1 MKKIILLFIISISYS
16 YIYAQQ
22 SVSGKIVDEQNMP
35 LPGVSVLIKN
45 TQRAVVSDMDGNYKI
60 MASQQDTL
68 VFSMVGMAPKR
79 IYVGDQSVIN
89 VTLLPSV
96 QVLNEVVVIGYGT
109 IRKSDMT
116 GAVSSVKGSD
126 ITKIPSF
133 SPEQALQGKMAGVQV
148 ASTSGAPG
156 SIPMIRV
163 RGVGT
168 LNNSSPIFVVDGVI
182 LDDISF
188 LSSGDIQSM
197 EVLKDASSTAIYG
210 SRGANGVIIV
220 TTKLGS
226 SGKDRKLLFDVSADF
241 SVQVL
246 SKKISLL
253 NGQEF
258 AQVVNEINPG
268 TFNPSRVSNT
278 NWQNEIFQKFS
289 QVHNYHASVTGSSEK
304 YNYYFGLGY
313 FRQNG
318 IISKSDYER
327 VSIKLNN
334 TYSLSKNIKV
344 GTNITVSPD
353 IKNNEAGVVPM
364 LYRAWPTSVPYKEDG
379 SFADVSGAGN
389 PFAAINYNNSFTKRF
404 RGVGN
409 FFTDIKF
416 LKDFTFKS
424 SLGVDLSYPKDKS
437 FTPAYYVGPKQ
448 SNDMS
453 SLSTSLKQYYTW
465 LWENTLTYDKKIGDH
480 YLNFL
485 AGVTTQRNSIENFSM
500 STKNLIGNDPSLWY
514 VQAGD
519 FKYLNGNNSESEISA
534 MESFLFRANYTYKN
548 RYLSTISI
556 RRDGSSKFGIN
567 NRWGNF
573 PSFALGWNISNE
585 GFMSNLIYI
594 STLKLRASWGIVGN
608 EKINGTKQ
616 YSLVDNSQTAVF
628 STETPSQ
635 GATYAISGNPDL
647 KWESTTQKDIGLEVG
662 LWKNKLKGE
671 FDYYR
676 KTTDG
681 ILVDL
686 FTPGHLGNGP
696 FAAVPYN
703 AAKVLNEGFELSITW
718 ADNIGS
724 FDYKIGAVGS
734 TIHNEVLALGATKG
748 EGSFI
753 TEGSLGNGQ
762 NVTRT
767 EVGQPVGSF
776 FGYQVIGVFQNQQDV
791 DGSPKI
797 ADQMIGDLKFA
808 DISGPNGVPDGV
820 IDAHDRTFIGSYIPK
835 FMFGFYATVGYKNFD
850 LSIDFNGQRGNK
862 IYNGKN
868 AVRPDLYNFESRVK
882 NRWHGEGTSNSEP
895 RATSGGSNYEPS
907 TYFIENGDFL
917 RLRNLS
923 IGYSFSSGLTS
934 KLKISSVKIYLR
946 GTNLF
951 TLTKYSGYT
960 PEIASNDALG
970 SGIDLGVYPLTSYYT
985 IGLNMTF

>member
-1 MKKIILLFIISISYS
+1 MKKIILLFNIFISFSYL
-16 YIYAQQ
+16 YGQQ
-22 SVSGKIVDEQNMP
+22 SITGRIIDEQNIA
-35 LPGVSVLIKN
+35 LPGVSVIIN
-45 TQRAVVSDMDGNYKI
+45 NSQRAVVSDMDGNYKI
-60 MASQQDTL
+60 TASPQDTL
-68 VFSMVGMAPKR
+68 VFSMVGLTPQR
-79 IYVGDQSVIN
+79 IYVGTQAVIN
-89 VTLLPSV
+89 ITLLPSV

-109 IRKSDMT
+109 VRKSDLT
-116 GAVSSVKGSD
+116 GAVSSVKGND

-156 SIPMIRV
+156 SVPMIRV

-246 SKKISLL
+246 SKKIGLL

-268 TFNPSRVSNT
+268 KYNPSRVSNT
-278 NWQNEIFQKFS
+278 NWQNEIFNKFS

-313 FRQNG
+313 FRQTG

-327 VSIKLNN
+327 ISIKLNN
-334 TYSLSKNIKV
+334 TYSLSEKIKV
-344 GTNITVSPD
+344 GTNITISPD

-364 LYRAWPTSVPYKEDG
+364 LYRAWPTSVPYKDDG
-379 SFADVSGAGN
+379 LFAEVGGAGN
-389 PFAAINYNNSFTKRF
+389 PIASIIYNNSSTKRF

-424 SLGVDLSYPKDKS
+424 SLGVDLSYPKDKNY
-437 FTPAYYVGPKQ
+437 TPAYYVGPLQ
-448 SNDMS
+448 SNELS
-453 SLSTSLKQYYTW
+453 SLSTSIVQYYTW
-465 LWENTLTYDKKIGDH
+465 LWENTLTYDKRKGDH
-480 YLNFL
+480 YINLL
-485 AGVTTQRNSIENFSM
+485 AGITTQRNNSENYNIK
-500 STKNLIGNDPSLWY
+500 TKNLIGNDPSLWFTK
-514 VQAGD
+514 AGELQ
-519 FKYLNGNNSESEISA
+519 YLTADNGSEITS
-534 MESFLFRANYTYKN
+534 MESFLFRANYTFKN
-548 RYLSTISI
+548 RYLSTISF

-573 PSFALGWNISNE
+573 PSLALGWNVSNE
-585 GFMSNLIYI
+585 SFMSNLIYI
-594 STLKLRASWGIVGN
+594 SNLKLRASWGIVGN

-616 YSLVDNSQTAVF
+616 YSLVDNNQTAVF
-628 STETPSQ
+628 RPETPSQ
-635 GATYAISGNPDL
+635 GATYAVSGNSDL
-647 KWESTTQKDIGLEVG
+647 KWESTTQKDIGLEIG
-662 LWKNKLKGE
+662 LWKNKFKGE

-696 FAAVPYN
+696 FASVPYN
-703 AAKVLNEGFELSITW
+703 AAKVLNEGFELTVSW

-724 FDYKIGAVGS
+724 FDYKIGAVAS
-734 TIHNEVLALGATKG
+734 TVHNEVLALGATKG
-748 EGSFI
+748 NGSFI
-753 TEGSLGNGQ
+753 TNGSLGNSQ

-776 FGYQVIGVFQNQQDV
+776 FGYQVIGVFQNQTEIE
-791 DGSPKI
+791 GSPKI
-797 ADQMIGDLKFA
+797 DGQKIGDLRFA
-808 DISGPNGVPDGV
+808 DISGSEGIPDGV

-835 FMFGFYATVGYKNFD
+835 LMFGFYANVGYKNFD
-850 LSIDFNGQRGNK
+850 LSLDFNGQQGNK

-868 AVRPDLYNFESRVK
+868 AVRPDLYNFESRVE

-895 RATSGGSNYEPS
+895 RATSGGLNYEPS
-907 TYFIENGDFL
+907 TYFIENGDFI

-923 IGYSFSSGLTS
+923 IGYTFRSDWTTKLKFSSA
-934 KLKISSVKIYLR
+934 KIYLR

-985 IGLNMTF
+985 IGLNLSF